1 MAHRGKVNSAVC
13 AVVRPACHVVHV
25 LKVSFPYSGR
35 RCVFSKSRFLLV
47 SPAAHTS
54 MCTNAHPCVLF
65 SQPATPPSLASLQA
79 FVATGGDDGRLCLWS
94 RRTRELL
101 LQFSE
106 HVKPVLAVTLDVQAP
121 SRVHTVGADRSVF
134 TVDLKSERRVVAHQV
149 RMGNWMGRKGGE
161 VSDVLL
167 LSTQCQLVPLS
178 SALVVCMRT
187 SSSKHLSSRAT
198 SPSRCP
204 RRTLVASR
212 PCHNVWTVSRS
223 WLRGALTAWS
233 CFGTATWQTPQ

>member
-1 MAHRGKVNSAVC
+1 MPSASSRVAIPCGVVQREAWKVMAHRGKVNSAVC

-25 LKVSFPYSGR
+25 LKCPSPTLAAAVS
-35 RCVFSKSRFLLV
+35 SR
-47 SPAAHTS
+47 
-54 MCTNAHPCVLF
+54 
-65 SQPATPPSLASLQA
+65 SLAPCLSPPPYTQACAQMRTHASCFPNPQHLSLQA

-198 SPSRCP
+198 VPLYCPCRCP

-212 PCHNVWTVSRS
+212 PCHNV
-223 WLRGALTAWS
+223 
-233 CFGTATWQTPQ
+233 